1 MLKLAKINERGM
13 SLIEVIIAMGIMIL
27 FSFVIPE
34 IFLSSFRSQKIVF
47 DQLEA
52 QRQGRRTLQDFVNEL
67 RASSYSSIGAYPIEV
82 ASTTE
87 IVFYSNLDNNGYI
100 EKIRYYRNGRNL
112 IKGVTAPTGTPLA
125 YLPQDEVTS
134 TVVDI
139 INNTTSIFY
148 YYDKNISSSSTPLSY
163 PIDITSI
170 RFVKMSLRID
180 KNPTTSPVALMVEGS
195 ASIRNL
201 NDK

>member
-13 SLIEVIIAMGIMIL
+13 SLVEVIIAMGIMIL

-52 QRQGRRTLQDFVNEL
+52 QRQGRRTLQDFVNEF

-100 EKIRYYRNGRNL
+100 EKIRYYRDGRNL
-112 IKGVTAPTGTPLA
+112 IKGVTVPTGTPLA
-125 YLPQDEVTS
+125 YFPQDEVTS

-139 INNTTSIFY
+139 INNTSSIFY

-180 KNPTTSPVALMVEGS
+180 KNPTTSPIALMVEGS

-201 NDK
+201 KD

>member
-1 MLKLAKINERGM
+1 MFQLPSVNERGM
-13 SLIEVIIAMGIMIL
+13 TLVEVIITMGILIL

-34 IFLSSFRSQKIVF
+34 IFITSFRSQKIVF

-52 QRQGRRTLQDFVNEL
+52 QRQGRKTVQDFVNEL
-67 RASSYSSIGAYPIEV
+67 RASSYSSIGGYPIEV

-87 IVFYSNLDNNGYI
+87 VVFYSNIDNNGFI
-100 EKIRYYRNGRNL
+100 ERIRYYRDGRNL
-112 IKGVTAPTGTPLA
+112 IKGITVPTGTPLA

-139 INNTTSIFY
+139 INNTSSIFY
-148 YYDKNISSSSTPLSY
+148 YYDKNISSSSTPLSN

-170 RFVKMSLRID
+170 RFIKMSLRID
-180 KNPTTSPVALMVEGS
+180 KNPTTSPIALMVEGS

-201 NDK
+201 KQN